1 MNKKE
6 MNNKGFSLIELIV
19 VIAIMAIL
27 VGALAPQLLKYI
39 EKSRQANDVQAAGTV
54 YTVVTT
60 AYLDPD
66 VTGKPTTAG
75 AITLP
80 TAAGTAGSFADEVWK
95 GLGSQTVSITSKAYS
110 GGGLAVNLKA
120 DGNIEVVLSS
130 TDSSVPTKTID
141 ASGAHT

>member
-54 YTVVTT
+54 YTVCTT

-66 VTGKPTTAG
+66 VTGKPTAAG
-75 AITLP
+75 TITLP
-80 TAAGTAGSFADEVWK
+80 TAGSTAGSFQDEIWK

-110 GGGLAVNLKA
+110 GGLSVNLKA
-120 DGNIEVVLSS
+120 DGNIEVVLTS
-130 TDSSVPTKTID
+130 TDSSVPTKKVD